1 MGLTMGL
8 TIGLTFGRI
17 FTMNTPAESEVTRAT
32 LIANDPAYRKL
43 LKEHRQYESRLHEL
57 SALHFPTP
65 EEQDEEQVLK
75 QKKLQVK
82 DKMEALRRR
91 NLATTAT

>member
-1 MGLTMGL
+1 
-8 TIGLTFGRI
+8 
-17 FTMNTPAESEVTRAT
+17 MNNPAEYEVTKAT
-32 LIANDPAYRKL
+32 LIAKDPEYRKL
-43 LKEHRQYESRLHEL
+43 LKEHQLYEARLHEL
-57 SALHFPTP
+57 SALQFPTP

-75 QKKLQVK
+75 QRKLKVK